1 MPILQSVSQTQDLP
15 ESQAPVSVQD
25 LPLPSTSDSMESGGH
40 AVYVES
46 DAHALSTDLDKELE
60 NDCLDERTDF
70 APLCSLALN
79 VMI

>member
-1 MPILQSVSQTQDLP
+1 M
-15 ESQAPVSVQD
+15 QD

-46 DAHALSTDLDKELE
+46 GAHALSTDLDKELE

-70 APLCSLALN
+70 AALH
-79 VMI
+79 